1 MEDLPHSHNYRET
14 TILQGVAYIINYMGK
29 LPIDKSTRDG
39 RKRVVKYREQIFSW
53 LTNNTLLTSRTIKDY
68 AKIIEVRSQKEITW
82 S

>member
-29 LPIDKSTRDG
+29 LPFDKST
-39 RKRVVKYREQIFSW
+39 RVVKYREQIFSW
-53 LTNNTLLTSRTIKDY
+53 LTNNTLLTTRTIKDY
-68 AKIIEVRSQKEITW
+68 AKIIEVKSQKEITW

>member
-29 LPIDKSTRDG
+29 LPIDKSTR
-39 RKRVVKYREQIFSW
+39 VVKYRAQIWEW
-53 LTNNTLLTSRTIKDY
+53 LTNNTLLTTRTIKEY
-68 AKIIEVRSQKEITW
+68 AKIIEVKSQKEITW

>member
-29 LPIDKSTRDG
+29 LPIDKSTR
-39 RKRVVKYREQIFSW
+39 VVQYREHIFSW
-53 LTNNTLLTSRTIKDY
+53 LTNNTLLTTRTIKDY
-68 AKIIEVRSQKEITW
+68 AKIIEVKSQKEITW

>member
-29 LPIDKSTRDG
+29 LPIDKSTR
-39 RKRVVKYREQIFSW
+39 VVKYREEIFTW
-53 LTNNTLLTSRTIKDY
+53 LINNTLLTTRTIKDY